1 MDKEETFKS
10 IDSNGKEIT
19 NRIILTF
26 YNNKTKKDYIVY
38 TDDTLSE
45 NGSLNIYA
53 AIFYPAEPNRNFE
66 AIETDE
72 EWDEIEKLLKELSE

>member
-1 MDKEETFKS
+1 MDKDKTFKS
-10 IDSNGKEIT
+10 IDSNGKEII
-19 NRIILTF
+19 NRIISTF

-38 TDDTLSE
+38 TDDTLNE

-53 AIFYPAEPNRNFE
+53 AIFYPTELNRTFE

-72 EWDEIEKLLKELSE
+72 EWNEIDKLLKELL